1 METEVLVALIAV
13 LGTLVGSGI
22 TAISGLT
29 LIRHRL
35 TNVEKKLDE
44 HNGYAKMYAEAHED
58 IAIIKVD
65 LQYVKE
71 TIHEMKERSAS

>member
-1 METEVLVALIAV
+1 MDTEVIVALIAV
-13 LGTLVGSGI
+13 LGTLVGSVV

-35 TNVEKKLDE
+35 NSVEKKLDE
-44 HNGYAKMYAEAHED
+44 HNGYSRMFAEAHED

-65 LQYVKE
+65 IQYL
-71 TIHEMKERSAS
+71 KERINDFSERR